1 MNRKRFISGLLAAAV
16 LMGAAACDRNAG
28 RDLPADTSDD
38 IAGVEDTAATD
49 GTIKVTIVET
59 GSGDAS
65 GDADAGTGAITDKGT
80 DKGAYT
86 DTDASG
92 KTDVTTAGLPVPTS
106 EYDPI
111 VFMYTY
117 SNMAWRYETM
127 CTLIT
132 ASGEVYIFRDN
143 PAVSMMHNGRDI
155 ELEYLKEYAEPS
167 WHLDHEDI
175 EELYEV
181 CCAVAPD
188 VETDMVH
195 AAYDRGEY
203 KFTCID
209 QETGRE
215 ITVSVDGDYRMET
228 DDPTLKEAQELS
240 GDLLAGI
247 RGPITDLK
255 LNLYSYCISA
265 PYGGTELIGTHL
277 VFDSFEKLTKYCEEN
292 GIELDPDAAREQFEE
307 ASYIMLQVF
316 DTDQRL
322 SGVLITDDEV
332 LQLLPSLEAFE
343 YDPAYDGKVG
353 VGMWRFEGFEEGR
366 YVDENGDPWVLYG

>member
-28 RDLPADTSDD
+28 RDLPTDTSDD
-38 IAGVEDTAATD
+38 IAGVEDTAVTD
-49 GTIKVTIVET
+49 GTIKVTISET

-65 GDADAGTGAITDKGT
+65 GDAGAGTDAITDKGT
-80 DKGAYT
+80 DT
-86 DTDASG
+86 DTDSSG

-117 SNMAWRYETM
+117 TNMAWGYDSRCM
-127 CTLIT
+127 LVT
-132 ASGEVYIFRDN
+132 AGGEVYVFSDS
-143 PAVSMMHNGRDI
+143 PVVSMMHNGRDI
-155 ELEYLKEYAEPS
+155 ELEYLKEYSEPA
-167 WHLDHEDI
+167 WLLDREDI
-175 EELYEV
+175 EELYDV
-181 CCAVAPD
+181 CCEVAPD
-188 VETDMVH
+188 VETDKVH
-195 AAYDRGEY
+195 VAYDCGEY
-203 KFTCID
+203 RFTCIE

-228 DDPTLKEAQELS
+228 DDPTLKKAQELS
-240 GDLLAGI
+240 EDLLAGI
-247 RGPITDLK
+247 GGPRKDIK
-255 LNLYSYCISA
+255 LNLYSHCISA

-277 VFDSFEKLTKYCEEN
+277 VFDSFDKLVEYCEEN
-292 GIELDPDAAREQFEE
+292 GIELDENAARELLEE

>member
-28 RDLPADTSDD
+28 RDLPTDTSDD
-38 IAGVEDTAATD
+38 IAGVEDTAVTD
-49 GTIKVTIVET
+49 GTIKVTIAET

-65 GDADAGTGAITDKGT
+65 GDAGAGTDAITDKGT
-80 DKGAYT
+80 DT
-86 DTDASG
+86 DTDSSG
-92 KTDVTTAGLPVPTS
+92 KTDVTTAGLPAPTA

-117 SNMAWRYETM
+117 TNMAWGYDSRCM
-127 CTLIT
+127 LVT
-132 ASGEVYIFRDN
+132 ASGEVYVFSDS
-143 PAVSMMHNGRDI
+143 PVVSMMHNGRDI
-155 ELEYLKEYAEPS
+155 ELGYLKEYAEPS

-175 EELYEV
+175 EELYDV
-181 CCAVAPD
+181 CCEVAPD
-188 VETDMVH
+188 VETDKVH
-195 AAYDRGEY
+195 VAYDCGEY
-203 KFTCID
+203 RFTCIE

-215 ITVSVDGDYRMET
+215 ITVFIDGDYRMET
-228 DDPTLKEAQELS
+228 DDPTLKKAQELS
-240 GDLLAGI
+240 EKLLSSIG
-247 RGPITDLK
+247 GPRKDIK
-255 LNLYSYCISA
+255 LNLYFHCISA

-277 VFDSFEKLTKYCEEN
+277 VFDSFEKLVEYCEEN
-292 GIELDPDAAREQFEE
+292 GIELDVVAAREQFEG

-322 SGVLITDDEV
+322 SGALITDDEV

-366 YVDENGDPWVLYG
+366 YVDENGDPWVVAK

>member
-38 IAGVEDTAATD
+38 IAGVEDTAVTD
-49 GTIKVTIVET
+49 GTIKVTIAET

-65 GDADAGTGAITDKGT
+65 GDAGAGTDAITDKGT
-80 DKGAYT
+80 DT
-86 DTDASG
+86 DTDSSG
-92 KTDVTTAGLPVPTS
+92 KTDVTTAGLPAPTA

-117 SNMAWRYETM
+117 TNMAWGYDSRCM
-127 CTLIT
+127 LVT
-132 ASGEVYIFRDN
+132 ASGEVYVFSDS
-143 PAVSMMHNGRDI
+143 PVVSMMHNGRDI
-155 ELEYLKEYAEPS
+155 ELEYLKEYSEPA
-167 WHLDHEDI
+167 WLLDREDI
-175 EELYEV
+175 EELYDV
-181 CCAVAPD
+181 CCEVAPD
-188 VETDMVH
+188 VETDKVH
-195 AAYDRGEY
+195 VAYDCGEY
-203 KFTCID
+203 RFTCIE

-215 ITVSVDGDYRMET
+215 ITVFIDGDYRMET
-228 DDPTLKEAQELS
+228 DDPTLKKAQELS
-240 GDLLAGI
+240 EKLLSSIG
-247 RGPITDLK
+247 GPRKDIK
-255 LNLYSYCISA
+255 LNLYSHCISA

-277 VFDSFEKLTKYCEEN
+277 VFDSFDKLVKYCEEN
-292 GIELDPDAAREQFEE
+292 GIELDADAAREQFEE

-322 SGVLITDDEV
+322 SGALITDDEV

>member
-28 RDLPADTSDD
+28 RDLPTDTSDD
-38 IAGVEDTAATD
+38 IAGVEDTAVTD
-49 GTIKVTIVET
+49 GTIKVTIAET

-65 GDADAGTGAITDKGT
+65 GDAGAGTDAITDKGT
-80 DKGAYT
+80 DT
-86 DTDASG
+86 DTDSSG
-92 KTDVTTAGLPVPTS
+92 KTDVTTAGLPAPTA

-117 SNMAWRYETM
+117 TNMAWGYDSRCM
-127 CTLIT
+127 LVT
-132 ASGEVYIFRDN
+132 ASGEVYVFSDS
-143 PAVSMMHNGRDI
+143 PVVSMMHNGRDI
-155 ELEYLKEYAEPS
+155 ELEYLKEYSEPA
-167 WHLDHEDI
+167 WLLDREDI
-175 EELYEV
+175 EELYDV
-181 CCAVAPD
+181 CCEVAPD
-188 VETDMVH
+188 VETDKVH
-195 AAYDRGEY
+195 VAYDCGEY

-228 DDPTLKEAQELS
+228 DDPTLKKAQELS
-240 GDLLAGI
+240 EDLLAGI
-247 RGPITDLK
+247 GGPRKDIK
-255 LNLYSYCISA
+255 LNLYSHCISA

-277 VFDSFEKLTKYCEEN
+277 VFNSFNKLVEYCEEN
-292 GIELDPDAAREQFEE
+292 GIELDVVAAREQFEE

>member
-28 RDLPADTSDD
+28 RNKPADTSDD
-38 IAGVEDTAATD
+38 ITGVEDTAATD

-59 GSGDAS
+59 GSGDA
-65 GDADAGTGAITDKGT
+65 DAGTGAITDKGT
-80 DKGAYT
+80 DTGAYT

-247 RGPITDLK
+247 KGPITDLK

-277 VFDSFEKLTKYCEEN
+277 VFDSFEKLARYCEEN
-292 GIELDPDAAREQFEE
+292 GIELDADAAREQFEE

>member
-28 RDLPADTSDD
+28 RNKPTDTSDD
-38 IAGVEDTAATD
+38 IAGVEDTAVTD

-65 GDADAGTGAITDKGT
+65 GDADAGTDAITDKGT
-80 DKGAYT
+80 DT
-86 DTDASG
+86 DTDSSG
-92 KTDVTTAGLPVPTS
+92 KTDVTTAGLPAPTA

-111 VFMYTY
+111 IFMYTY
-117 SNMAWRYETM
+117 TNMAWGYDSRCM
-127 CTLIT
+127 LVT
-132 ASGEVYIFRDN
+132 AGGEVYVFSDS
-143 PAVSMMHNGRDI
+143 PVVSMMHNGRDI
-155 ELEYLKEYAEPS
+155 ELEYLKEYSEPA
-167 WHLDHEDI
+167 WLLDREDI
-175 EELYEV
+175 EELYDV
-181 CCAVAPD
+181 CCEVAPD
-188 VETDMVH
+188 VETDKVH
-195 AAYDRGEY
+195 VAYDCGEY
-203 KFTCID
+203 RFTCIE

-228 DDPTLKEAQELS
+228 DDPTLKKAQELS
-240 GDLLAGI
+240 EDLLAGI
-247 RGPITDLK
+247 GGPRKDIK
-255 LNLYSYCISA
+255 LNLYSHCISA

-277 VFDSFEKLTKYCEEN
+277 VFDSFNKLVEYCEEN
-292 GIELDPDAAREQFEE
+292 GIELDVVAAREQFEE

-322 SGVLITDDEV
+322 SGALITDDEV

>member
-16 LMGAAACDRNAG
+16 LMGAAACDRNTG
-28 RDLPADTSDD
+28 RDVPADSSDD
-38 IAGVEDTAATD
+38 TVITEDTAATD
-49 GTIKVTIVET
+49 GTIKVTIAET

-65 GDADAGTGAITDKGT
+65 GDAGAGTDAITDKGT
-80 DKGAYT
+80 DT
-86 DTDASG
+86 DTDSSG
-92 KTDVTTAGLPVPTS
+92 KTDVTTAGLPAPTA

-117 SNMAWRYETM
+117 TNMAWGYDSRCM
-127 CTLIT
+127 LVT
-132 ASGEVYIFRDN
+132 AGGEVYVFSDS
-143 PAVSMMHNGRDI
+143 PVVSMMHNGRDI
-155 ELEYLKEYAEPS
+155 ELEYLKEYSEPA
-167 WHLDHEDI
+167 WLLDREDI
-175 EELYEV
+175 EELYDV
-181 CCAVAPD
+181 CCEVAPD
-188 VETDMVH
+188 VETDKVH
-195 AAYDRGEY
+195 VAYDCGEY
-203 KFTCID
+203 RFTCIE
-209 QETGRE
+209 QATGRE

-228 DDPTLKEAQELS
+228 DDPTLKKAQELS
-240 GDLLAGI
+240 EDLLAGI
-247 RGPITDLK
+247 GGPRKDIK
-255 LNLYSYCISA
+255 LNLYSHCISA

-277 VFDSFEKLTKYCEEN
+277 VFDSFDKLVEYCEEN
-292 GIELDPDAAREQFEE
+292 GIELDADAAREQFEE

-322 SGVLITDDEV
+322 SGALITDDEV

>member
-80 DKGAYT
+80 DTGTYT
-86 DTDASG
+86 DTDSSG
-92 KTDVTTAGLPVPTS
+92 KTDVTTAGLPAPTA

-117 SNMAWRYETM
+117 TNMAWGYDSRCMLVTVG
-127 CTLIT
+127 
-132 ASGEVYIFRDN
+132 GEVYVFSDS
-143 PAVSMMHNGRDI
+143 PVVSMMHNGRDI
-155 ELEYLKEYAEPS
+155 EREYLKEYSEPA
-167 WHLDHEDI
+167 WLLDREDI
-175 EELYEV
+175 EELYDV
-181 CCAVAPD
+181 CCEVAPD
-188 VETDMVH
+188 VETDKVH
-195 AAYDRGEY
+195 VAYDCGEY
-203 KFTCID
+203 RFTCIE

-228 DDPTLKEAQELS
+228 DDPTLKKAQELS
-240 GDLLAGI
+240 EDLLAGI
-247 RGPITDLK
+247 GGPRKDIK
-255 LNLYSYCISA
+255 LNLYSHCISA

-277 VFDSFEKLTKYCEEN
+277 VFDSFDKLVEYCEEN
-292 GIELDPDAAREQFEE
+292 GIELDADAAREQFEE

-322 SGVLITDDEV
+322 SGALITDDEV

>member
-38 IAGVEDTAATD
+38 IAGVEDTAVTD
-49 GTIKVTIVET
+49 GTIKVTIAET

-65 GDADAGTGAITDKGT
+65 GDAGAGTDAITDKGT
-80 DKGAYT
+80 DT
-86 DTDASG
+86 DTDSSG
-92 KTDVTTAGLPVPTS
+92 KTDVTTAGLPAPTA

-117 SNMAWRYETM
+117 TNMAWGYDSRCM
-127 CTLIT
+127 LVT
-132 ASGEVYIFRDN
+132 ASGEVYVFSDS
-143 PAVSMMHNGRDI
+143 PVVSMMHNGRDI
-155 ELEYLKEYAEPS
+155 ELEYLKEYSEPA
-167 WHLDHEDI
+167 WILDREDI
-175 EELYEV
+175 EELYDV
-181 CCAVAPD
+181 CCEVAPD
-188 VETDMVH
+188 VETDEVH
-195 AAYDRGEY
+195 VAYDCGEY
-203 KFTCID
+203 RFTCIE

-240 GDLLAGI
+240 EDLLAGI
-247 RGPITDLK
+247 GGPRKDIK
-255 LNLYSYCISA
+255 LNLYSHCISA

-292 GIELDPDAAREQFEE
+292 GIELDADAAREQFEE

-322 SGVLITDDEV
+322 SGALITDDEV

>member
-1 MNRKRFISGLLAAAV
+1 MNRKRLISGLLAAAV

-28 RDLPADTSDD
+28 RDLPTDTSDD
-38 IAGVEDTAATD
+38 IAGVEDTAVTD
-49 GTIKVTIVET
+49 GTIKVTIAET

-65 GDADAGTGAITDKGT
+65 GDAGAGTDAITDKGT
-80 DKGAYT
+80 DTGAYT
-86 DTDASG
+86 DTDSSG

-117 SNMAWRYETM
+117 TNMAWGYDSRCM
-127 CTLIT
+127 LVT
-132 ASGEVYIFRDN
+132 ASGEVYVFSDS
-143 PAVSMMHNGRDI
+143 PVVSMMHNGRDI
-155 ELEYLKEYAEPS
+155 ELEYLKEYSEPA
-167 WHLDHEDI
+167 WILDREDI
-175 EELYEV
+175 EELYDV
-181 CCAVAPD
+181 CCEVAPD
-188 VETDMVH
+188 VETDKVH
-195 AAYDRGEY
+195 VAYDCGEY
-203 KFTCID
+203 RFTCIE
-209 QETGRE
+209 QE
-215 ITVSVDGDYRMET
+215 
-228 DDPTLKEAQELS
+228 PTLKKAQELS
-240 GDLLAGI
+240 EKLLSSIG
-247 RGPITDLK
+247 GPRKDIK
-255 LNLYSYCISA
+255 LNLYSHCISA

-292 GIELDPDAAREQFEE
+292 GIELDADAAREQFEE

>member
-1 MNRKRFISGLLAAAV
+1 MNRKRFISRLLAAAV

-28 RDLPADTSDD
+28 RNKPADTSDD

-49 GTIKVTIVET
+49 GTIKVTIAET
-59 GSGDAS
+59 GSGDAD
-65 GDADAGTGAITDKGT
+65 GDAYAGTDAITDKGT
-80 DKGAYT
+80 D
-86 DTDASG
+86 TDADSSG
-92 KTDVTTAGLPVPTS
+92 KTDVTTAGLPVPTG

-155 ELEYLKEYAEPS
+155 ELGYLKEYAEPS

-228 DDPTLKEAQELS
+228 DNPTLKEAQELS
-240 GDLLAGI
+240 EDLLADI

-292 GIELDPDAAREQFEE
+292 GIELDVEAAREQFEE

>member
-28 RDLPADTSDD
+28 RDLPTDTSDD
-38 IAGVEDTAATD
+38 IAGVEDTAVTD
-49 GTIKVTIVET
+49 GTIKVTIAET

-65 GDADAGTGAITDKGT
+65 GDAGAGTNAITDKGT
-80 DKGAYT
+80 DTGAYT
-86 DTDASG
+86 DTDSSG
-92 KTDVTTAGLPVPTS
+92 KTDVTTAGLPVPTG
-106 EYDPI
+106 EYDPV

-117 SNMAWRYETM
+117 TNMAWGYDSRCM
-127 CTLIT
+127 LVT
-132 ASGEVYIFRDN
+132 ASGEVYVFSDS
-143 PAVSMMHNGRDI
+143 PVVSMMHNGRDI
-155 ELEYLKEYAEPS
+155 ELEYLKEYSEPA
-167 WHLDHEDI
+167 WLLDREDI
-175 EELYEV
+175 EELYDV
-181 CCAVAPD
+181 CCEVAPD
-188 VETDMVH
+188 VETDKVH
-195 AAYDRGEY
+195 VAYDCGEY
-203 KFTCID
+203 RFTCIE

-215 ITVSVDGDYRMET
+215 ITVFIDGDYRMET
-228 DDPTLKEAQELS
+228 DDPTLKKAQELS
-240 GDLLAGI
+240 EKLLSSIGVPRKDI
-247 RGPITDLK
+247 K

-277 VFDSFEKLTKYCEEN
+277 VFDSFDKLVEYCEEN
-292 GIELDPDAAREQFEE
+292 GIELDVDAAREQFEE

-316 DTDQRL
+316 DTDQRI

-366 YVDENGDPWVLYG
+366 YVDENGDPWILYG

>member
-49 GTIKVTIVET
+49 GTIKVTIAET
-59 GSGDAS
+59 DSAE
-65 GDADAGTGAITDKGT
+65 TDNNT
-80 DKGAYT
+80 
-86 DTDASG
+86 TDAA
-92 KTDVTTAGLPVPTS
+92 TVDIDIDVTTAGLPAPTA

-117 SNMAWRYETM
+117 TNMAWGYDSRCM
-127 CTLIT
+127 LVT
-132 ASGEVYIFRDN
+132 AGGEVYVFSDS
-143 PAVSMMHNGRDI
+143 PVVSMMHNGRDI
-155 ELEYLKEYAEPS
+155 ELEYLKEYSEPA
-167 WHLDHEDI
+167 WLLDREDI
-175 EELYEV
+175 EELYDV
-181 CCAVAPD
+181 CCEVAPD
-188 VETDMVH
+188 VETDKVH
-195 AAYDRGEY
+195 VAYDCGEY
-203 KFTCID
+203 RFTCID

-215 ITVSVDGDYRMET
+215 ITISVDGDYRMET
-228 DDPTLKEAQELS
+228 DDPTLKKAQELS
-240 GDLLAGI
+240 EKLLSSIG
-247 RGPITDLK
+247 GPRKDIK
-255 LNLYSYCISA
+255 LNLYSHCISA

-292 GIELDPDAAREQFEE
+292 GIELDVDAAREQFEE

-322 SGVLITDDEV
+322 SGALITDDEV

-366 YVDENGDPWVLYG
+366 YVDENGDPWVVAE

>member
-1 MNRKRFISGLLAAAV
+1 
-16 LMGAAACDRNAG
+16 
-28 RDLPADTSDD
+28 
-38 IAGVEDTAATD
+38 
-49 GTIKVTIVET
+49 
-59 GSGDAS
+59 
-65 GDADAGTGAITDKGT
+65 
-80 DKGAYT
+80 
-86 DTDASG
+86 
-92 KTDVTTAGLPVPTS
+92 
-106 EYDPI
+106 
-111 VFMYTY
+111 MYTY

-143 PAVSMMHNGRDI
+143 PAVSMMHNGHDI

-228 DDPTLKEAQELS
+228 DDHTLKEAQELS
-240 GDLLAGI
+240 EDLLAGI

-292 GIELDPDAAREQFEE
+292 GIELDADSAREQFEE

>member
-16 LMGAAACDRNAG
+16 LMGAAACNRNAG
-28 RDLPADTSDD
+28 RDLPTDTSDD

-59 GSGDAS
+59 GSE
-65 GDADAGTGAITDKGT
+65 DADAGTDAITDKGT
-80 DKGAYT
+80 DTGAYT
-86 DTDASG
+86 DTDSSG
-92 KTDVTTAGLPVPTS
+92 KTDVTTAGLPAPTA

-117 SNMAWRYETM
+117 TNMAWGYDSRCM
-127 CTLIT
+127 LVT
-132 ASGEVYIFRDN
+132 ASGEVYVFSDS
-143 PAVSMMHNGRDI
+143 PVVSMMHNGRDI
-155 ELEYLKEYAEPS
+155 ELEYLKEYSEPA
-167 WHLDHEDI
+167 WLLDREDI
-175 EELYEV
+175 EELYDV
-181 CCAVAPD
+181 CCEVAPD
-188 VETDMVH
+188 VETDKVH
-195 AAYDRGEY
+195 VAYDCGEY
-203 KFTCID
+203 RFTCIE

-215 ITVSVDGDYRMET
+215 ITVFIDGDYRMET
-228 DDPTLKEAQELS
+228 DDPTLKKAQELS
-240 GDLLAGI
+240 EDLLAGI
-247 RGPITDLK
+247 GGPRKDIK
-255 LNLYSYCISA
+255 LNLYSHCISA

-277 VFDSFEKLTKYCEEN
+277 VFDSFNKLVEYCEEN
-292 GIELDPDAAREQFEE
+292 GIELDVDAAREQFEE

-322 SGVLITDDEV
+322 SGALITDDEV

>member
-28 RDLPADTSDD
+28 RDLPTDTSDD

-65 GDADAGTGAITDKGT
+65 GDAGAGTGAITDKGT
-80 DKGAYT
+80 DTGAYT
-86 DTDASG
+86 DTDSSS

-106 EYDPI
+106 EYDPV

-117 SNMAWRYETM
+117 TNMAWGYDSRCM
-127 CTLIT
+127 LVT
-132 ASGEVYIFRDN
+132 AGGEVYVFSDN
-143 PAVSMMHNGRDI
+143 PVVSMMHNGRDI
-155 ELEYLKEYAEPS
+155 EREYLKEYSEPA
-167 WHLDHEDI
+167 WILDREDI
-175 EELYEV
+175 EELYDV
-181 CCAVAPD
+181 CCEVASD
-188 VETDMVH
+188 VETDKVH
-195 AAYDRGEY
+195 VAYDCGEY

-228 DDPTLKEAQELS
+228 DDPTLKKAQELS
-240 GDLLAGI
+240 EDLLAGI
-247 RGPITDLK
+247 GGPRKDIK
-255 LNLYSYCISA
+255 LNLYSHCISA

-277 VFDSFEKLTKYCEEN
+277 VFDSFEKLVEYCEEN
-292 GIELDPDAAREQFEE
+292 GIELDVVAAREQFEE

-322 SGVLITDDEV
+322 SGALITDDEV
-332 LQLLPSLEAFE
+332 LQLLPSLEEFE

>member
-16 LMGAAACDRNAG
+16 LMGAAACDGNAG
-28 RDLPADTSDD
+28 RDVPADTSDD
-38 IAGVEDTAATD
+38 IAGVEDIAATD
-49 GTIKVTIVET
+49 GTIKVTIAET
-59 GSGDAS
+59 GS
-65 GDADAGTGAITDKGT
+65 GDADAGTGAITDKG
-80 DKGAYT
+80 AYT
-86 DTDASG
+86 DTDSSG
-92 KTDVTTAGLPVPTS
+92 KTDVTTAGLPVPTG

-228 DDPTLKEAQELS
+228 DDPTLKEAQDLS
-240 GDLLAGI
+240 EDLLAGI

-292 GIELDPDAAREQFEE
+292 GIELDADAAREQFEE

-366 YVDENGDPWVLYG
+366 YVDENGNPWVLYG